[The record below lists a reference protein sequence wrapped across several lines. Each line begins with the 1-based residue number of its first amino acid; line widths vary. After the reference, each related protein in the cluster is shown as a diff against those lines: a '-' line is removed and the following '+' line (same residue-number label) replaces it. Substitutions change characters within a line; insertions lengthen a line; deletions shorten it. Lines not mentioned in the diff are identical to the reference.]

1 MFSTQLTIVNSTR
14 DDDDDQMQMFKDYK
28 SILCEAL
35 RIVEEQENIG
45 NKKWAQAVQISFKE
59 LKVLVTD
66 INKYERQITNPRT
79 WKDHNKHTM
88 FLEKGFI
95 L

>member
-1 MFSTQLTIVNSTR
+1 MNNDEATRLAIVNSTS
-14 DDDDDQMQMFKDYK
+14 DDDDDQKMQLFKDYK
-28 SILCEAL
+28 LILCEAL

-45 NKKWAQAVQISFKE
+45 NKRWAEAVQTSFKGI
-59 LKVLVTD
+59 KNLVTD

-88 FLEKGFI
+88 FLEK
-95 L
+95 